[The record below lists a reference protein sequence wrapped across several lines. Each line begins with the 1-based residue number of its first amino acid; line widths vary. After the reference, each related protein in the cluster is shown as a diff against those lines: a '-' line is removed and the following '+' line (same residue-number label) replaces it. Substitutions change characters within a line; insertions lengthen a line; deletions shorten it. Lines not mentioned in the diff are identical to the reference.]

1 MFILNHSSHYC
12 SYHSYGDTV
21 RCVMLP
27 EVAAGI
33 CSRVFMF
40 TFMILH
46 KKMRGFAISLHFLCF
61 AVVFVG
67 EIHCLYEDQAGL
79 FDW

>member
-1 MFILNHSSHYC
+1 LLLSLLWRYSTLRY
-12 SYHSYGDTV
+12 Y
-21 RCVMLP
+21 VMLP

-40 TFMILH
+40 TFMILY